1 MTTTGAQAARL
12 ATRTHLDGASVL
24 VVAEAVPRNRDI
36 VNPGMV
42 GLPPNLQIMRTY
54 DRTQAAF
61 PGGPIPALVA
71 QAKGVAH
78 PQDGSLDAT
87 IARAA
92 LLPSAATLL
101 GGSNWCLPRLPGR
114 LP

>member
-1 MTTTGAQAARL
+1 M
-12 ATRTHLDGASVL
+12 L

-42 GLPPNLQIMRTY
+42 GLPPNLQIERTY

-71 QAKGVAH
+71 RAKDVTHA
-78 PQDGSLDAT
+78 QDGSLDAST
-87 IARAA
+87 VRGV
-92 LLPSAATLL
+92 LLPPAATLL

-114 LP
+114 LPRLRVQPLAPGVGGRSGGHSIS